1 MQEMRKVHETEAKA
15 QLAEL
20 IGCVERGESIAITRD
35 GKDVAALVPFDD
47 AERERRRQAV
57 ERFLESRRKRG
68 KIKVSTEEIL
78 AWRHEGH
85 RF

>member
-1 MQEMRKVHETEAKA
+1 MDDSVEKDEA
-15 QLAEL
+15 
-20 IGCVERGESIAITRD
+20 
-35 GKDVAALVPFDD
+35 AALAD

-57 ERFLESRRKRG
+57 ESFLESRRKW
-68 KIKVSTEEIL
+68 KKVKVTTEEIL

>member
-47 AERERRRQAV
+47 AERERRRKAV